1 MPAVSDAAY
10 LQDMDCSF
18 CIVSV
23 HSAGDIANYSE
34 NSFDPTDNATCCRV
48 MPYLNK
54 FIIGRVDVDL
64 IIILI
69 KIV

>member
-23 HSAGDIANYSE
+23 HSAGDRANYSE
-34 NSFDPTDNATCCRV
+34 NSFDPTCCRV
-48 MPYLNK
+48 MPYLNE

>member
-23 HSAGDIANYSE
+23 HSAGDRANY
-34 NSFDPTDNATCCRV
+34 TDNVTCCRV
-48 MPYLNK
+48 MPYLNE

-64 IIILI
+64 IKILI
-69 KIV
+69 KTVLPAH